1 MIRSTQ
7 GIVLHSFKYGESG
20 MIARILTP
28 SAGLLSFLVHGVRK
42 ARSKNK
48 AHLLQPLTLL
58 DMVVYIKPGD
68 QLQNIRE
75 LHCAKPFATIHTDIR
90 KTTMALFLAEVLLN
104 TCKHQQI
111 QEEAYHF
118 IENSILLLD
127 REDTRMADFHL
138 IFLLQLTQYLGFF
151 PARNYSA
158 THCYFNL
165 REGSYQQAFHGNTE
179 SLEQDDSRIFFALSD
194 AQISTH
200 EPIPLPREKR
210 MYLLY
215 KIIDYYR
222 YHMDGFK
229 EVKSL
234 KVLEAVFH

>member
-1 MIRSTQ
+1 MIQHTRA
-7 GIVLHSFKYGESG
+7 IVLHTFKYGESG
-20 MIARILTP
+20 MISRMLTP
-28 SAGLLSFLVHGVRK
+28 THGVLSFLVHGVRK

-48 AHLLQPLTLL
+48 AYLLQPLTLL

-75 LHCAKPFATIHTDIR
+75 LHCSTPFTTIHTDIR

-111 QEEAYHF
+111 QEDAYHY

-138 IFLLQLTQYLGFF
+138 MFLLQLTQYLGFF

-179 SLEQDDSRIFFALSD
+179 SLEQEDSRIFYALSD
-194 AQISTH
+194 AQISAH
-200 EPIPLPREKR
+200 EPIPLSREKR
-210 MYLLY
+210 MHLLY

-234 KVLEAVFH
+234 KVLETVFH

>member
-1 MIRSTQ
+1 MIHSTK

-75 LHCAKPFATIHTDIR
+75 IQCSTPFATIHTDIR

-111 QEEAYHF
+111 QEEAYHY

-138 IFLLQLTQYLGFF
+138 IFLLHLTQYLGFF

-165 REGSYQQAFHGNTE
+165 QEGSYQQTFHGDAE
-179 SLEQDDSRIFFALSD
+179 SLEKNESHIFFALSD
-194 AQISTH
+194 AQNYAH
-200 EPIPLPREKR
+200 DPIPMPREKR
-210 MYLLY
+210 LHLLY

-222 YHMDGFK
+222 YHLDGFK